1 MANSVTFPVEYGGD
15 GKTYS
20 DDADPTTGLDGT
32 GYITRYVPTLKN
44 AVAMAAWAKQ
54 KAVETEDDRRQTGED
69 RAATEQDRLAAQQAR
84 QQAEG
89 LYSDLSAVEAA
100 KDDAAAS
107 KQSAAASKQSAAISE
122 QAAAQHEIN
131 AEAARDA
138 AQLSAGVF
146 ADAPAGLAATSA
158 GEYFT
163 VPDPAAPEVFL
174 TLYKNNAGQADPVDT
189 YPTAKHMDDSVQVV
203 YAQRGII
210 NIIEQRLRWKYE
222 LSTDTS
228 EGDGI

>member
-54 KAVETEDDRRQTGED
+54 KADETAADRQQTDDDRTATG
-69 RAATEQDRLAAQQAR
+69 QDRIAAQQAR
-84 QQAEG
+84 QQAES
-89 LYSDLSAVEAA
+89 LYSDLEAVESA
-100 KDDAAAS
+100 KDAAA
-107 KQSAAASKQSAAISE
+107 ASE
-122 QAAAQHEIN
+122 QNAATSEQNAATSEQNSAQHEIN

-138 AQLSAGVF
+138 AQLAAGSY
-146 ADAPAGLAATSA
+146 ADAAAGIAATAS
-158 GEYFT
+158 GDYFT
-163 VPDPAAPEVFL
+163 VPDPAAPETFL
-174 TLYKNNAGQADPVDT
+174 VLYRNDSGAAVKVDT
-189 YPTAKHMDDSVQVV
+189 YPTARHIDDSVQVV
-203 YAQRGII
+203 YAQRAII

-222 LSTDTS
+222 LSTDTTT
-228 EGDGI
+228 GDV